1 MKVTRI
7 LFTALLS
14 LTLIFSLIAQQTAEK
29 TLIKS
34 FNILGN
40 DVVDLALDG
49 DIQVMEWNSPAI
61 RIEMLITVENG
72 NETMLKSLIKAGRY
86 NLVSAETDEAFQ
98 VSMPGIERDVVI
110 KGKPLVDRVSY
121 LISVPSGVNVREVTT
136 TAAIV
141 D

>member
-86 NLVSAETDEAFQ
+86 NLVSAETDEAFL